1 MLKYVNTLGLIFSFC
16 CIFLVTQVNAQYK
29 YTRYSIELNG
39 GFSFP
44 KTSIS
49 GTAGGLAEIGLRIAP
64 SRYLS
69 GKLAFGT
76 GTLSGSQ
83 SVNNKTGKLDDVN
96 NYTKFDATYYYFTGS
111 GMLNLERIFK
121 LRNVSRAFKRLNVF
135 LVVGAGYMYP
145 NIKVNRVDGQF
156 KNYKDNIRFI
166 HNNFG
171 LDFKYFLSNRF
182 DLNFGTEYKLVQ
194 TYYLDGAYSD
204 KVFDGMI
211 NGYVGISY
219 NIGANADRKQ
229 LEWFN
234 LDGKIDVIYVPFKE
248 EDKKDLPIVKENE
261 KIQDSLDLAQN
272 DLPKEQF
279 EREDS
284 TDIVATNNA
293 SEDTTAVD
301 QNPIVSS
308 NELENDTAFKK
319 TGRHSDIR
327 YSTIKDS
334 ASITKTTPT
343 QPKVVKT
350 SKPTTLNGIAGVIQ
364 PLGKYNVIVGTYKG
378 SKYAYPFRDKL
389 RKQGFEAALFK
400 DNENSKMV
408 RVAVYFGDDRKE
420 ANKQLRL
427 YLAKFNQQAW
437 IHVFPKK

>member
-1 MLKYVNTLGLIFSFC
+1 MLKYFNKLGLVVFSS
-16 CIFLVTQVNAQYK
+16 LLLALNATAQYK
-29 YTRYSIELNG
+29 YTRYSIDLNG

-49 GTAGGLAEIGLRIAP
+49 GTAGGLAEIGFRLAP

-69 GKLAFGT
+69 GKLAIGA
-76 GTLSGSQ
+76 GTLAGSQ
-83 SVNNKTGKLDDVN
+83 SVTNRTGQPDDVN
-96 NYTKFDATYYYFTGS
+96 NYTKFDANYYYFTGS
-111 GMLNLERIFK
+111 GILNLERIFK
-121 LRNVSRAFKRLNVF
+121 LRNVSRTFNRLNVF

-156 KNYKDNIRFI
+156 KNYKNNVRFI
-166 HNNFG
+166 HNSFG

-211 NGYVGISY
+211 NGYVGIAY
-219 NIGANADRKQ
+219 NIGGNADRKH

-248 EDKKDLPIVKENE
+248 EDKKDVPIVKENQ
-261 KIQDSLDLAQN
+261 KIQDSLNLAQN
-272 DLPKEQF
+272 ELPKDQLEKV
-279 EREDS
+279 DS
-284 TDIVATNNA
+284 STIVDPDM
-293 SEDTTAVD
+293 E
-301 QNPIVSS
+301 PIAKT
-308 NELENDTAFKK
+308 NELENDTTFKK
-319 TGRHSDIR
+319 TGRHTDIR
-327 YSTIKDS
+327 YTNPKDS
-334 ASITKTTPT
+334 LKAIVIAPIQTT
-343 QPKVVKT
+343 
-350 SKPTTLNGIAGVIQ
+350 PTTLNAVAGVVQ

-378 SKYAYPFRDKL
+378 SKYAYAFRDKL

-400 DNENSKMV
+400 DNERSKMV
-408 RVAVYFGDDRKE
+408 RVAVYFGDDRQE
-420 ANKQLRL
+420 ANKQLRR
-427 YLAKFNQQAW
+427 YLTKFNQQAW